1 MLTVSKVQ
9 ARGMVQE
16 IDHPACGPIKLISP
30 PVKYSNAEPSI
41 RSPPPLLG
49 EHTDELLR
57 GVVGLSEERIEELKK
72 KGVVA

>member
-1 MLTVSKVQ
+1 
-9 ARGMVQE
+9 MVQS
-16 IDHPACGPIKLISP
+16 IDHPACGPIKVISP

-49 EHTDELLR
+49 EHTDELLKVI
-57 GVVGLSEERIEELKK
+57 GFDTARIGELKK

>member
-1 MLTVSKVQ
+1 MNHEHVQ
-9 ARGMVQE
+9 SRGMVQTIE
-16 IDHPACGPIKLISP
+16 HPACGPIKVISP
-30 PVKYSNAEPSI
+30 PVKFSNAEPSI

-57 GVVGLSEERIEELKK
+57 DVVGLSVEQVAELKG

>member
-1 MLTVSKVQ
+1 
-9 ARGMVQE
+9 MVQT
-16 IDHPACGPIKLISP
+16 IQHPVCGPLKVLSP

-49 EHTDELLR
+49 EHTDEVLQE
-57 GVVGLSEERIEELKK
+57 VVGLSGERVRELRE